1 MTEYSRRGNQS
12 TTYDN
17 EVTLIA
23 YPITE
28 DAIGQQIEGDP
39 VETIILCY
47 EKSIGYR
54 EFYAAAAEGIRP
66 EIAVVIHRFEYS
78 GQKVVRYNGVL
89 YKVIRTYST
98 GTEEME
104 LTLGEA
110 QGV

>member
-1 MTEYSRRGNQS
+1 M
-12 TTYDN
+12 TYDN
-17 EVTLIA
+17 QVTLIT

-28 DAIGQQIEGDP
+28 DALGQQIEGTP
-39 VETIILCY
+39 VETVILCA

-66 EIAVVIHRFEYS
+66 EIAVVIHRYEYS
-78 GQKVVRYNGVL
+78 GQRVVKYKSIL
-89 YKVIRTYST
+89 YKVLRTFATS
-98 GTEEME
+98 TEEME